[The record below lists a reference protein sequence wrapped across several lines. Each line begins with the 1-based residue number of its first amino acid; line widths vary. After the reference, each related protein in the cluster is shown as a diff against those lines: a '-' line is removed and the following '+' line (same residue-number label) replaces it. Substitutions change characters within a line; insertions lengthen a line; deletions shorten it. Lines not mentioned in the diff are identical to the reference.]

1 MRYTYAATRQA
12 ARRACAGCCASG
24 APRRAGDSGHAH
36 RKKDSVRRAQC
47 SWHKESTRHSGG
59 PCVRVK
65 NAATRKA
72 AWRARAGCCASC
84 APSRLQRSGFS
95 RAGYAYA
102 PLADSS
108 APNDPASDT
117 GRSGLQPA
125 NTATTPP
132 SACVDSLRSGHPALL
147 RLPHSGISRAGFGDA
162 PPADS
167 SAPNDPAPD
176 TGRSGLQPA
185 YTATTPRSA
194 CVDSLR
200 SGRPARRRLPHSGFS
215 RAAYGDA
222 PPADSSAPNDP
233 APHTGRSGLQLAYT
247 ATTPRSA
254 CVDSLRSGCPTR
266 RRLPHSETSREG

>member
-1 MRYTYAATRQA
+1 
-12 ARRACAGCCASG
+12 
-24 APRRAGDSGHAH
+24 
-36 RKKDSVRRAQC
+36 
-47 SWHKESTRHSGG
+47 
-59 PCVRVK
+59 
-65 NAATRKA
+65 
-72 AWRARAGCCASC
+72 
-84 APSRLQRSGFS
+84 
-95 RAGYAYA
+95 
-102 PLADSS
+102 
-108 APNDPASDT
+108 
-117 GRSGLQPA
+117 
-125 NTATTPP
+125 
-132 SACVDSLRSGHPALL
+132 VDSLRSGHPA
-147 RLPHSGISRAGFGDA
+147 RRRHPNSGFSRAAYGDA

-185 YTATTPRSA
+185 YTATTPRSACVDLLRSGRPARRRLQHSGFSRAGYGDAPPADSSAPNDLVPHTGQSGLQQAYTATTPPSA